1 MGFLLRLILKILF
14 TAVGLWVAARYVPGI
29 KWDGSYEHL
38 AIAALVLGIIN
49 AIVRP
54 IITVLTLPIT
64 FITLGL
70 FLFVVNGLMLLLV
83 SYLLKGHGIA
93 VAGLVPAI
101 IGAVVIGI
109 ISWIGHM
116 IIGEGGK
123 ERRA

>member
-1 MGFLLRLILKILF
+1 MGFLLKLILKIVF
-14 TAVGLWVAARYVPGI
+14 TAAGIWLAAKFIHGVT
-29 KWDGSYEHL
+29 WDGNYQHL
-38 AIAALVLGIIN
+38 AIAALVLGLIN

-83 SYLLKGHGIA
+83 GYLLKDYGFH

-101 IGAVVIGI
+101 LGAIVIGLT
-109 ISWIGHM
+109 SWVGHM
-116 IIGEGGK
+116 IIGEGGGEK
-123 ERRA
+123 R